1 MIYADSPIDT
11 SLFSLYIHQNY
22 PQFCNETEEA
32 WYIADALS
40 LIDGTND
47 NVSACVVLN
56 IYSNWLFNSGYTE
69 IK

>member
-11 SLFSLYIHQNY
+11 PLFSLYIHQNY

-32 WYIADALS
+32 WHVADALS
-40 LIDGTND
+40 LIDATND
-47 NVSACVVLN
+47 NVRAYVVLTLRL
-56 IYSNWLFNSGYTE
+56 SWPFNSGYIE